1 MAAFLGH
8 GRGLLT
14 GQWPSTDTHTH
25 TQQTSGLLCVC
36 VCVGGFSL
44 LRLCDSVYVNAI
56 LAG

>member
-14 GQWPSTDTHTH
+14 GQWPSTDT
-25 TQQTSGLLCVC
+25 LLCVC